1 MSGKRSYLAA
11 AFSARPFGMPVPPNW
26 FVLGAF
32 GLLGAFV
39 DPGFWLIGA
48 GVEGLYLWALSRNP
62 RFRAV
67 IDAESASRMSWDARY
82 RSLADPLDADAR
94 ALQGT
99 IETLAAE
106 IVELLSRSG
115 AHESQIGQVR
125 QMAWLHLKLLA
136 ARASFLEVI
145 AASRR
150 ERGSLEQNE
159 RQLEAR
165 LERGDADDELRRSL
179 EQQLAV
185 IRSRRAAHA
194 DAERRREL
202 VDAELERLRHQV
214 ALVRE
219 QALLATDEQSVA
231 QSLDALSASL
241 NEANRLLRDQRELF
255 AGLDELSDEPPPPEL
270 LQTKPAAS
278 RRQKVSE

>member
-11 AFSARPFGMPVPPNW
+11 AFNARPFGMPVPPNW

-48 GVEGLYLWALSRNP
+48 GVEGLYLWVLSRNP
-62 RFRAV
+62 RFRTA
-67 IDAESASRMSWDARY
+67 IDAESVSRTSWDARY

-125 QMAWLHLKLLA
+125 
-136 ARASFLEVI
+136 
-145 AASRR
+145 
-150 ERGSLEQNE
+150 
-159 RQLEAR
+159 
-165 LERGDADDELRRSL
+165 
-179 EQQLAV
+179 
-185 IRSRRAAHA
+185 
-194 DAERRREL
+194 
-202 VDAELERLRHQV
+202 
-214 ALVRE
+214 
-219 QALLATDEQSVA
+219 
-231 QSLDALSASL
+231 
-241 NEANRLLRDQRELF
+241 
-255 AGLDELSDEPPPPEL
+255 
-270 LQTKPAAS
+270 
-278 RRQKVSE
+278 